1 MATRPRPAQ
10 LTRPASERVIQF
22 AIEKA
27 NRVLVIGHVDPD
39 GDAIGSLTAVGQGLQ
54 QLGKR
59 VTLVCDDAVPR
70 RFLSLTLAPDVR
82 RAPNTSSPY
91 DLVIAVDCADQ
102 ARMGWAYDGLPDPKP
117 TLANIDH
124 HITNTRFGAFNI
136 IDPEASST
144 AEILHRFL
152 PEMGVTLTRGIAES
166 LLTGI
171 VTDTIGFRTNNVTA
185 ATLRAAADLVDA
197 GADIADISLRTL
209 HQRPFAT
216 AKIWAIGLG
225 GMTLEDGLLWT
236 SISRQAML
244 SAGIDGRPSSSGL
257 VNFLADVDEA
267 VMGVVL
273 SEMEDGTVRVTMR
286 ARPPYNVAEV
296 ATRYG
301 GGGHALAAG
310 CTLDGPLARAAEQI
324 VAACR
329 DAIRRQTPAPVR

>member
-1 MATRPRPAQ
+1 M
-10 LTRPASERVIQF
+10 IQF

-27 NRVLVIGHVDPD
+27 NRVLVIAHVDPD

-59 VTLVCDDAVPR
+59 VMLVCDDNVPP
-70 RFLSLTLAPDVR
+70 RFQGLPLANEVR
-82 RAPNTSSPY
+82 RAPNTEIHY

-102 ARMGWAYDGLPDPKP
+102 SRMGWAYDALPDPKP

-136 IDPEASST
+136 IDPDASST

-152 PEMGVTLTRGIAES
+152 PEIGVEMTPGIAES

-171 VTDTIGFRTNNVTA
+171 VTDTMGFRTTNVTA

-197 GADIADISLRTL
+197 GGDIATISLLAL
-209 HQRPFAT
+209 HQKPFTT
-216 AKIWAIGLG
+216 AKMWGIGLAR
-225 GMTLEDGLLWT
+225 MQLEDGLLWT
-236 SISRQAML
+236 SISREDMQV
-244 SAGIDGRPSSSGL
+244 AGMNGNPNSSGL
-257 VNFLADVDEA
+257 VNFLVDVDTA
-267 VMGVVL
+267 VMGIVL
-273 SEMEDGTVRVTMR
+273 TETLDGDVRVTMR
-286 ARPPYNVAEV
+286 AQPPYNVAEV
-296 ATRYG
+296 AVQFG

-310 CTLDGPLARAAEQI
+310 CALTGPLEQAEARL

-329 DAIRRQTPAPVR
+329 EAIDRQRVLAPAHA